1 MVLAQVVRVRR
12 GQVDVVILVVYGV
25 DGQEQDEGSV
35 CADEWQAVIRK
46 EDVRA
51 TEKEKVVC
59 SEAFRV
65 GDVIRGVVVC
75 FYCSS
80 QGKMS

>member
-1 MVLAQVVRVRR
+1 MRTR
-12 GQVDVVILVVYGV
+12 QVDVVILVVYGEDSEV
-25 DGQEQDEGSV
+25 EEGNV

-59 SEAFRV
+59 AEGFRA
-65 GDVIRGVVVC
+65 GDAVRGVVVC
-75 FYCSS
+75 VFFVSCADFKRSMH
-80 QGKMS
+80 G